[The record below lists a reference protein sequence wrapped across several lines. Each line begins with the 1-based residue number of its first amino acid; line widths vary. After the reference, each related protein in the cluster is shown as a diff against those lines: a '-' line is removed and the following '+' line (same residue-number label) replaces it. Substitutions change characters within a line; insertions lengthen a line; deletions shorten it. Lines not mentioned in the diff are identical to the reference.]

1 MCELIM
7 SYYGEAKFV
16 VGMQTLVNLGCV
28 HVQGNGAGERETD
41 EVGRTSLPG

>member
-1 MCELIM
+1 M
-7 SYYGEAKFV
+7 

-28 HVQGNGAGERETD
+28 YVQGNGAGERGLD